1 MKQLISAGSWSPYLV
16 GTLIGILSWFSFII
30 SKKPLGT
37 STTYARGSARLGAL
51 FLGDKVYSWKYYQ
64 KYKPVLEWQTM
75 LVIGIVI
82 GSFISAVLAG
92 DFNLSFIPVTDFKSV
107 LNQTISGR
115 IFSAFTGGILLGFGA
130 RLAGGCT
137 SGHGIS
143 GAFQLSI
150 ASWISLIAF
159 FVGGSAAAFLLL

>member
-1 MKQLISAGSWSPYLV
+1 MNQLIFAGSWSPYLV
-16 GTLIGILSWFSFII
+16 GALIGILSWFSFVI

-37 STTYARGSARLGAL
+37 STSYARGSARLGSICCGAT
-51 FLGDKVYSWKYYQ
+51 VYDWKYYQ
-64 KYKPVLEWQTM
+64 KYKPELEWQSM

-82 GSFISAVLAG
+82 GSFISALLSG
-92 DFNLSFIPVTDFKSV
+92 QFNLTFLPLTEFESI
-107 LNQTISGR
+107 LNQNILGR
-115 IFSAFTGGILLGFGA
+115 ITSAFVGGILLGFGA

-159 FVGGSAAAFLLL
+159 FVGGATTAFLIL

>member
-1 MKQLISAGSWSPYLV
+1 MNQLIFASSWSPYLV
-16 GTLIGILSWFSFII
+16 GTLIGILSWLSFLI

-37 STTYARGSARLGAL
+37 STTYARASARLGAL
-51 FLGDKVYSWKYYQ
+51 FVGDDIFEWKYYQ
-64 KYKPVLEWQTM
+64 QYKPVLEWQTM

-82 GSFISAVLAG
+82 GSFISAVLSG
-92 DFNLSFIPVTDFKSV
+92 DFNLTFTPVTEFESI
-107 LNQTISGR
+107 LNQNILGR
-115 IFSAFTGGILLGFGA
+115 IFSAFAGGILLGFGA

-159 FVGGSAAAFLLL
+159 FVGGVAAAFLIL